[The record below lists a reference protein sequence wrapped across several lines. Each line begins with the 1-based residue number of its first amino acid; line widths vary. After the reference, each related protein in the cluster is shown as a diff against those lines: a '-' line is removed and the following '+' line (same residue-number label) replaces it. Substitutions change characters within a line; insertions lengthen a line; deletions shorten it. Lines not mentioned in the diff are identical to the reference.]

1 MRILF
6 PFDARLKM
14 AEPFLVC
21 GLQEAEELDPA
32 CGLQVA
38 GSLCLGTQTGAKFL
52 GLNLRPALII

>member
-1 MRILF
+1 
-6 PFDARLKM
+6 M

-52 GLNLRPALII
+52 GLNLPPALII